1 MKSLIL
7 FAFSESTESTKLDAL
22 SSVEAEITDNLNQA
36 VENANNFIQSLEKY
50 LPKIIAFGINVCIAI
65 AILQLEK
72 S

>member
-36 VENANNFIQSLEKY
+36 VGTCIGIY
-50 LPKIIAFGINVCIAI
+50 L
-65 AILQLEK
+65 
-72 S
+72 